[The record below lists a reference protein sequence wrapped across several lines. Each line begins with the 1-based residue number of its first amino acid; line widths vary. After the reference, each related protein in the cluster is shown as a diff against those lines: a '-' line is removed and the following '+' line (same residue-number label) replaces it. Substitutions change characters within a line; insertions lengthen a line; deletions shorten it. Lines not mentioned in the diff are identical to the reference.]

1 MSIRENDPRSE
12 AAIRRRIESWAK
24 ALRAKDL
31 DVLMSFY
38 TPDFVAFDLPPPLRV
53 EGAATHRSGL
63 EEWFRTWSGKIG
75 FDMRELVVVTGDGVA
90 FSRSLNHL
98 HGKRTDGT
106 ETDVWVRATVG
117 FREID
122 GEWMVVHEHVSV
134 PFYMDGSYK
143 AAVDLT
149 P

>member
-1 MSIRENDPRSE
+1 MAIREHDPRQESE
-12 AAIRRRIESWAK
+12 IRERIDAWAK
-24 ALRAKDL
+24 ALRAKNL
-31 DVLMSFY
+31 DDLMSFY

-53 EGAATHRSGL
+53 EGAEPHRSGL
-63 EEWFRTWSGKIG
+63 EQWFRTWSGKIG
-75 FDMRELVVVTGDGVA
+75 FDMRELAVETGDGLA
-90 FSRSLNHL
+90 FSRSLNHM

-117 FREID
+117 FRKID

-134 PFYMDGSYK
+134 PFYMDGSFK

>member
-1 MSIRENDPRSE
+1 
-12 AAIRRRIESWAK
+12 
-24 ALRAKDL
+24 
-31 DVLMSFY
+31 MSFY

-53 EGAATHRSGL
+53 EGAEPHRSGL
-63 EEWFRTWSGKIG
+63 EQWFRTWSGKIG
-75 FDMRELVVVTGDGVA
+75 FDMRELAVETGDGLA
-90 FSRSLNHL
+90 FSRSLNHM

-117 FREID
+117 FRKID

-134 PFYMDGSYK
+134 PFYMDGSFK